1 MIIWV
6 VAVDGTV
13 LAHEVVDM
21 ASVLDTQVGGGLEK
35 LAEEM
40 EDAIRIYG
48 RSILR
53 KLYNLCVYPVQ
64 DALRGQ
70 SNLVIVPAGQM
81 CLIPWAALMDRRG
94 RYLLEAHVLRVVPCL
109 HTLHRIHQQLD
120 RAARASM
127 QGSIRRQPQSQS
139 AAAVVGDP
147 FPISH
152 SFGSGDPD
160 DAELLHATEE
170 VSEVQRVL
178 EERGVAVTMLV
189 REAAT
194 RANTLAASQ
203 GADWVHMTAHV
214 ERSQLLLAQSE
225 GDVTADASSKSGRK
239 SPPEGDMAQE
249 TLLTRT
255 TPRGGAGSATYKQT
269 YKQTYEG
276 GAGSAPPRRQ
286 HALSEEDGDGVG
298 GGEVAC
304 ACEYRGQCNMGDC
317 VRCNRHGRCNIY
329 MGCCSACWPQA
340 QACVCVHIWC
350 VCRCTHTYIYIHLC
364 KVPGLLQRV
373 LAAGTGQLP

>member
-6 VAVDGTV
+6 VAADGTV

-81 CLIPWAALMDRRG
+81 CLIPWAALLDRRG

-127 QGSIRRQPQSQS
+127 QGSIRRKAQSQS

-225 GDVTADASSKSGRK
+225 GDVTPDTSSKSGRK
-239 SPPEGDMAQE
+239 TPPEGGMAQE

-269 YKQTYEG
+269 YKQTSEG
-276 GAGSAPPRRQ
+276 GLQ
-286 HALSEEDGDGVG
+286 HALSEEDSDGVG

-317 VRCNRHGRCNIY
+317 VRCNRHGRCNT
-329 MGCCSACWPQA
+329 C
-340 QACVCVHIWC
+340 IW
-350 VCRCTHTYIYIHLC
+350 VAAARAGRRHR
-364 KVPGLLQRV
+364 RV
-373 LAAGTGQLP
+373 YV